1 MTNRIPSPLFF
12 RLFLRLVLRR
22 FSRFLA
28 ATAGPGLASAVTA
41 AVVATG
47 AASICPVSAH
57 AGPAEDKGLEI
68 ARKADKANE
77 GFATEKGTMT
87 LELINA
93 HGDVTK
99 RKMRFEVVEGKE
111 DGDKSLSVF
120 DWPADVKGT
129 KLLTFTHKKGD
140 DDQWL
145 FLPAVKRVKRIAS
158 SNRSGS
164 FMGSEFAFE
173 DLASQEVEKYTYKH
187 LDDVKHD
194 GRDCWRLERVPLEK
208 NSGYKRQVV
217 WMDKEYLAP
226 VKIEFYDR
234 KNELLKVSVFVGY
247 KKQGKF
253 WRFERISVE
262 NVQTRKKSVLAWEN
276 RELGAKVDASRFDS
290 AALED

>member
-1 MTNRIPSPLFF
+1 MSTSRSFQS
-12 RLFLRLVLRR
+12 RLLSGFVSRLV
-22 FSRFLA
+22 
-28 ATAGPGLASAVTA
+28 ATVAGSGLASAVTG
-41 AVVATG
+41 AVVVAG
-47 AASICPVSAH
+47 AASVLSAAAH

-77 GFATEKGTMT
+77 GFATEKGAMT

-99 RKMRFEVVEGKE
+99 RKMRFEVVEGKD

-173 DLASQEVEKYTYKH
+173 DLAGQEVEKYTYKH
-187 LDDVKHD
+187 LDDVKLD
-194 GRDCWRLERVPLEK
+194 GRDCWRIERVPTDK

-217 WMDKEYLAP
+217 WMDKEYLNAI
-226 VKIEFYDR
+226 KIEFYDR
-234 KNELLKVSVFVGY
+234 KNELLKVSVFSGY

-253 WRFERISVE
+253 WRFDKIAVE
-262 NVQTRKKSVLAWEN
+262 NVQTKKKSVLAWEN
-276 RELGAKVDASRFDS
+276 RELGTKVDASRFDS